1 VHPRP
6 NTRGEPRDQPAARAC
21 SPAPSAPGPRADSG
35 QTIGTPSSPRQTMP
49 ISSSCRKRGTSPP
62 ASRSRAP
69 SRAAGSGTL
78 RSRDGAR
85 TSRGNELALFGHV
98 GLKSRRAGTVIY
110 AACGALRF
118 IVRRK
123 ASFLRCGGHGHPP
136 LCPSDLRSPEKQE
149 ELGLIERTNKFSAV
163 RVPSMR
169 CSVHPG
175 STPPTGRH
183 ATVPDRWID
192 ITPRSTREILW
203 PGSS

>member
-1 VHPRP
+1 MHPLP
-6 NTRGEPRDQPAARAC
+6 HPRGEPRGQPAARAC
-21 SPAPSAPGPRADSG
+21 SPALSAPGPRADSG

-49 ISSSCRKRGTSPP
+49 ISSSCRKRGTFPP
-62 ASRSRAP
+62 AGRSRAP
-69 SRAAGSGTL
+69 SHAAGSGTL

-98 GLKSRRAGTVIY
+98 GLKARRAGTVIC
-110 AACGALRF
+110 AACGTLRF

-123 ASFLRCGGHGHPP
+123 AGFLRCGGHGHPP

-163 RVPSMR
+163 HMPSMR
-169 CSVHPG
+169 CSV
-175 STPPTGRH
+175 PPRLYPAH
-183 ATVPDRWID
+183 RKACDCPDRWID
-192 ITPRSTREILW
+192 ITPRSTREISW